1 MDTTTAHVIALAF
14 MVSGGAV
21 VAIVAV
27 AVAAGGVFALGL
39 AAARRCFL
47 HLHEPIY
54 PHLYVLWVAHSSI
67 YKKTTGLAAI
77 ADLVRRVMP
86 HMLLPEEMSPESFV
100 NSLAGG
106 KPENFDSLPPF
117 QQQVIAEGRRF
128 AGQRGI
134 LLDEASSL
142 FGASRKDYMQGQDE
156 MIMRLYDAPAEYSRE
171 LRSVG
176 RVTVRHA
183 ALSILGATTPVAMAR
198 TVKEDAWAD
207 GMMARLA
214 MLCPDGLMP
223 YDLGDGDPGNCPDA
237 NLVAL
242 CQRYHLHVQAL

>member
-1 MDTTTAHVIALAF
+1 MDTTAAHVIALAF

-106 KPENFDSLPPF
+106 KPENFDSLPP
-117 QQQVIAEGRRF
+117 
-128 AGQRGI
+128 
-134 LLDEASSL
+134 SSSRSSPRV
-142 FGASRKDYMQGQDE
+142 GASPASAASCSTRPP
-156 MIMRLYDAPAEYSRE
+156 RSSAPR
-171 LRSVG
+171 
-176 RVTVRHA
+176 
-183 ALSILGATTPVAMAR
+183 AR
-198 TVKEDAWAD
+198 TTCR
-207 GMMARLA
+207 GRT
-214 MLCPDGLMP
+214 
-223 YDLGDGDPGNCPDA
+223 
-237 NLVAL
+237 
-242 CQRYHLHVQAL
+242 R